1 MKMHNVLFLWASD
14 EINKRPNDY
23 WLKVLDIA
31 RNSSV
36 TRVKRCGQIMG
47 RQDGTKKKKEL
58 QKELEKAVDS
68 NEKEKAS

>member
-1 MKMHNVLFLWASD
+1 M
-14 EINKRPNDY
+14 
-23 WLKVLDIA
+23 
-31 RNSSV
+31 